1 MADCED
7 FLIVIRNETGV
18 EVRVTKFEYTDGTRS
33 KVENLFSFGSDQID
47 DGGSRDYRRN
57 LGGIGGE
64 NTEFTVTYQHRLGDN
79 NWSAN
84 RVETTDTFQCNDN
97 ARKTINLTQQP

>member
-18 EVRVTKFEYTDGTRS
+18 EVRVTKFEYRDENRS
-33 KVENLFSFGSDQID
+33 KVENIFGVDGSDRID
-47 DGGSRDYRRN
+47 AGDSRNYERN

-64 NTEFTVTYQHRLGDN
+64 NTEFTVTYQHRLGNN

-84 RVETTDTFQCNDN
+84 HVETTDTFECEDGE
-97 ARKTINLTQQP
+97 RKTINLTD